1 MTQSDGILDWRWTI
15 RGVDS
20 SCVDWNF
27 YTFLEV
33 AYYNDVVG
41 EVYSLKRQVG
51 DFLEAIRWHWKIRVH
66 RSLTFFFIFDII
78 LILDC
83 IWVAEFSNI

>member
-1 MTQSDGILDWRWTI
+1 MEIEDSRCRFEL
-15 RGVDS
+15 RGLE
-20 SCVDWNF
+20 F
-27 YTFLEV
+27 LHGLEV
-33 AYYNDVVG
+33 AYYNVVVG

-51 DFLEAIRWHWKIRVH
+51 DFLEAISWHWKIRVH

>member
-1 MTQSDGILDWRWTI
+1 MEIEDSRCRFEL
-15 RGVDS
+15 RGLE
-20 SCVDWNF
+20 F
-27 YTFLEV
+27 LHLGLEV
-33 AYYNDVVG
+33 AHSNDVG